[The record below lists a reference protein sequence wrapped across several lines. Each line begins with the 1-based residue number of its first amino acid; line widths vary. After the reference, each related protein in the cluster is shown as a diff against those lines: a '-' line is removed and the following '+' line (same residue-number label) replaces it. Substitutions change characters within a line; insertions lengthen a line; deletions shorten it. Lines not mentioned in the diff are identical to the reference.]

1 MKMIKRYCYT
11 LIRMTKNKT
20 NINKAMPIAGKYS
33 ACQRLLPIARWN
45 AKQYGQFERWLERFL
60 QR

>member
-1 MKMIKRYCYT
+1 
-11 LIRMTKNKT
+11 MTKNKT

-45 AKQYGQFERWLERFL
+45 AKQYGQFERWRERFL